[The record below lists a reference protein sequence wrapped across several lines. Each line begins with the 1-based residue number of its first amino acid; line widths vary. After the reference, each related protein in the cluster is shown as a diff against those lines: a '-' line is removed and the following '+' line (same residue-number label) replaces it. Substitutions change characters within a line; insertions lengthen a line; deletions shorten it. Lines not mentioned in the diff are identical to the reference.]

1 MRALTIGDR
10 TFLLRFDMLTIEEM
24 EKEVDREQGKTFL
37 DFAQENFR
45 DFRQVHHALPVIF
58 RANNQNT
65 PDEKW
70 FKSALKNVEIGSI
83 INLSKIIME
92 EFTKAMTME
101 TDEKNDA
108 PVDLVLDEIRKK
120 DKADG

>member
-1 MRALTIGDR
+1 MRKLNIGNR

-24 EKEVDREQGKTFL
+24 EKEVDWEQGKTFL

-45 DFRQVHHALPVIF
+45 DFRQLYHVLPVIL

-70 FKSALKNVEIGSI
+70 FKSALKNAEIGFVM
-83 INLSKIIME
+83 NLSRILME

-101 TDEKNDA
+101 TDTKNNE

>member
-1 MRALTIGDR
+1 MRALTIGNR

-24 EKEVDREQGKTFL
+24 EKEVDSEQGETFL
-37 DFAQENFR
+37 DFAKENFR
-45 DFRQVHHALPVIF
+45 DFRKAHHALPVIL
-58 RANNQNT
+58 RGNNQNT

-92 EFTKAMTME
+92 EFTKAMEME